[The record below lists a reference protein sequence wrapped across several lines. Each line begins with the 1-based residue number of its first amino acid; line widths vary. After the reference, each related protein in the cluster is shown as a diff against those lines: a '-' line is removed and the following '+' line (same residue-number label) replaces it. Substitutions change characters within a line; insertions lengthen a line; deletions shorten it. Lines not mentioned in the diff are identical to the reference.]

1 MKKVVRSALT
11 LLSVGGRN
19 RDGRVM
25 CRVKCVCGK
34 RKRIQLRYLL
44 NFHTKSCGC
53 AKKRIYPTWSVKHG
67 HRPRGYK
74 SPEYISFQ
82 SMHLRCGNPK
92 YPAYLN
98 IRVCDRWSGPKG
110 FINFLAD
117 CGKRKP
123 GYTIGR
129 MGDSGNYEPDNAWFM
144 SPEDQKQHKAIKRQ
158 FIRNTL
164 ATLSN
169 GFGKKKNSKQRNKA

>member
-1 MKKVVRSALT
+1 M
-11 LLSVGGRN
+11 
-19 RDGRVM
+19 
-25 CRVKCVCGK
+25 
-34 RKRIQLRYLL
+34 QLR
-44 NFHTKSCGC
+44 KE
-53 AKKRIYPTWSVKHG
+53 KRVPTLVPEAR

-74 SPEYISFQ
+74 SPEYLSFQ
-82 SMHLRCGNPK
+82 SMHMRCGNPK
-92 YPAYLN
+92 FPAYVN
-98 IRVCDRWSGPKG
+98 VRVCDRWSGPDG

-129 MGDSGNYEPDNAWFM
+129 RWDTGNYEPANAWFM
-144 SPEDQKQHKAIKRQ
+144 SPEEQKQNKAAKRL

-169 GFGKKKNSKQRNKA
+169 GFGKRKRNKK